1 MLPRLNW
8 IYSCRLV
15 YIISSG
21 LFLFSQSKFATD
33 MQFEIGYSIKQTTF
47 KVISSNFKH
56 NVVNSLGLSY
66 ERIGG
71 KFDFNTNTWIFPP
84 FINLQ
89 IIEEVIHNTC
99 FVCGGLMKDSTA
111 MVDQKYE
118 FEHDLYGTVTQTIPG
133 HAKQIKVRKCSSCGH
148 SHT

>member
-1 MLPRLNW
+1 
-8 IYSCRLV
+8 
-15 YIISSG
+15 
-21 LFLFSQSKFATD
+21 

-99 FVCGGLMKDSTA
+99 FVCGGLMKDEIETISSYKN
-111 MVDQKYE
+111 QIGFY
-118 FEHDLYGTVTQTIPG
+118 HDKP
-133 HAKQIKVRKCSSCGH
+133 VRKCESCGH